1 MIWDQY
7 RYVVNAVPYG
17 VASVTTHRV
26 HPNKHGYDSRFLVS
40 GIDRFY
46 PYLPGS
52 LHCHWGNHTSYN
64 NPRGSVATRKNM
76 GWYHYINPISYEHSK
91 GKHYKTA
98 CKFHGMYC
106 TYTRADS
113 RFAPSQWE
121 TALLCNDVS
130 HWLGASL
137 ESALYT
143 NASWTKKNCEYHSNA
158 VQTRSYSVLH
168 KQRHEYISILR
179 IHTM

>member
-1 MIWDQY
+1 MDTIL
-7 RYVVNAVPYG
+7 VLLC
-17 VASVTTHRV
+17 
-26 HPNKHGYDSRFLVS
+26 LVS
-40 GIDRFY
+40 TVY

-76 GWYHYINPISYEHSK
+76 GWYHYINPISLEHSK

-158 VQTRSYSVLH
+158 V
-168 KQRHEYISILR
+168 KHEAIPYCINSATNIFPYCVSIPCN
-179 IHTM
+179 ITEHTNNIEKTYVAH